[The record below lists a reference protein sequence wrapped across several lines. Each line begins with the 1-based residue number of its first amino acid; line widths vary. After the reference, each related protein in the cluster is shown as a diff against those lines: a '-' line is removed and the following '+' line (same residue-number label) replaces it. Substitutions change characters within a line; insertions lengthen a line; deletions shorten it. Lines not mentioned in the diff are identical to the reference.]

1 MLAILVM
8 RSIICLSIILV
19 FALIGDTVLNR
30 WGRADV
36 VFCLSSTYSFIA
48 VLPKLGA
55 MLPCADD
62 FLVILDTTLTR
73 LTLSAIGADS

>member
-1 MLAILVM
+1 M
-8 RSIICLSIILV
+8 RSIIYLSIILF
-19 FALIGDTVLNR
+19 FALIGDTVLNL
-30 WGRADV
+30 WGRDDV
-36 VFCLSSTYSFIA
+36 AFCLSSPCSLIA

-55 MLPCADD
+55 ALPCADD